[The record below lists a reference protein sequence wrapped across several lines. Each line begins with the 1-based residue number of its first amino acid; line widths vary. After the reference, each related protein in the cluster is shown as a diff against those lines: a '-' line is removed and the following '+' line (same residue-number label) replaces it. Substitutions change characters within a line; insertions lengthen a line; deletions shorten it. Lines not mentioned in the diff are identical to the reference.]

1 MKTIAYMRE
10 KGSHAVT
17 TCESGNL
24 LDEGKKRSFRKKC
37 LLSHG

>member
-24 LDEGKKRSFRKKC
+24 LERLVNRFR
-37 LLSHG
+37 